1 MPLANGAFKRGGT
14 RFARLE
20 RPKTEKTALSRENAA
35 HLLIQI
41 ARQIPVSL

>member
-20 RPKTEKTALSRENAA
+20 RPKTEKTALSREKAA

-41 ARQIPVSL
+41 ARKNSVLL